1 MTGKDFRILQGPG
14 IRGALPVLL
23 AILAL
28 CLLTFCGGCK
38 KIQDHVPL
46 VGIVLKDTTNP
57 KFQDMERGARK
68 AAQEEKAEVI
78 VLAPEK
84 RDPVKQQQILR
95 DLIEMKIDA
104 LCIAP
109 EGPVAAVPGIAKAS
123 SLKIPI
129 VLVESGLDYDKAKEA
144 NVKIASIVQ
153 GDYFHDGEMAG
164 RYIARKIGGKG
175 KVAIMEGVPGSLTGK
190 SKREGFLSAMKN
202 FPNIQIIFTKP
213 AYYKRS
219 RAFEI
224 ALALIK
230 DYPDIKG
237 VFCFNDMM
245 AIGISDALVVSGME
259 RKWVLVGFD
268 GTDEGRR
275 AVKEDRIQ
283 ATFYNNPFQM
293 GKIAVKYA
301 LMAYR
306 GEKIPGEKLT
316 KTEFITKESLLLPF
330 E

>member
-1 MTGKDFRILQGPG
+1 MTGKNKRMFLGRSNP
-14 IRGALPVLL
+14 GALWALVVILFLL
-23 AILAL
+23 SL
-28 CLLTFCGGCK
+28 CGGGCRK
-38 KIQDHVPL
+38 TQDHTPL

-78 VLAPEK
+78 VLAPER
-84 RDPVKQQQILR
+84 RDPEKQQQIIK
-95 DLIEMKIDA
+95 DLIEMKVDA

-109 EGPVAAVPGIAKAS
+109 EGPVAAVPGIAKAC
-123 SLKIPI
+123 SLNIPI
-129 VLVESGLDYDKAKEA
+129 VLVESGIDYEAAREAK
-144 NVKIASIVQ
+144 VKIASLVQ
-153 GDYFHDGEMAG
+153 GDYFHDGETAG
-164 RYIARKIGGKG
+164 KYVARKIGGKG

-190 SKREGFLSAMKN
+190 SKREGFLSAMKSS
-202 FPNIQIIFTKP
+202 PNIQVIFTKP

-219 RAFEI
+219 KAFEI

-259 RKWVLVGFD
+259 RKWVIVGFD

-301 LMAYR
+301 LMVHR
-306 GEKIPGEKLT
+306 GEKVPEEKLT